1 MYMDHFII
9 IYFTT
14 SRKLMVTFGSDEIP
28 HVTETMRELMVNIR
42 QRFDRRRAGV
52 GDSKLVVLLVVID
65 NTFYQTHSPHIVLPT
80 AYTLG

>member
-1 MYMDHFII
+1 MYMDPFII

-14 SRKLMVTFGSDEIP
+14 SQKLMVTFGSDEIP
-28 HVTETMRELMVNIR
+28 HVTERMREMMVNIR

-65 NTFYQTHSPHIVLPT
+65 NTFYQTHSPHIVRPT